1 MAPIQGAGATRNS
14 TAMMRPEY
22 EGGKPLAKLRKF
34 AIPVLIGIFLLIL
47 AACGGDDDVSNG
59 GQTAV
64 DDGKTYSFQI
74 ACINRTLRPCGI
86 TADNFVAGVNA
97 RSNGRLVIEISSFP
111 ELGLAGPDT
120 LRLVSDGTLGLAE
133 IYPGY
138 VGGDLPILDIAALWG
153 LAPDNDTYLEVEAAL
168 YPHMKRIFKENTGG
182 EVLYRHYYPN
192 QFFFSKKPMV
202 SLADYKGKKIR
213 QHSTVLGDMLAGL
226 GAEGQFVAFSEVYTA
241 LERGILD
248 AGITGSIPAFGQRW
262 YEVTD
267 YIIGPIAGS
276 FVASYVTMN
285 KDRWEELPADLQT
298 ILKEEGAKS
307 EAVNLDLLKNVWSV
321 EGIQI
326 NVDEGMEHIPFS
338 PEIEAKLREIALD
351 SIVPNWVK
359 RVGGYDTEA
368 VRLFNDVVAPIL
380 GVTINPDGSAS
391 ATGG

>member
-1 MAPIQGAGATRNS
+1 
-14 TAMMRPEY
+14 MRM
-22 EGGKPLAKLRKF
+22 LRKF
-34 AIPVLIGIFLLIL
+34 AFPALIGIFLLIL
-47 AACGGDDDVSNG
+47 AACGGDDDSSG
-59 GQTAV
+59 GSQASV

-86 TADNFVAGVNA
+86 TADNFAAGVNS

-120 LRLVSDGTLGLAE
+120 LRLVEDGTLGLAE

-192 QFFFSKKPMV
+192 QFFFSKEPMV

-285 KDRWEELPADLQT
+285 KDRWEELPADLQA

-307 EAVNLDLLKNVWSV
+307 EAINLDMLKNVWSV

-326 NVDEGMEHIPFS
+326 NVDQGMEHIAFS

-359 RVGGYDTEA
+359 RVGGYDTDA

-380 GVTINPDGSAS
+380 GVKINPDGSAES
-391 ATGG
+391 N